1 MSNTNFFS
9 LFRLLCKFPH
19 RLSERSPLHPS
30 PARSVTPPRAIRSP
44 PPRRV
49 VRQVAAAP
57 ADSGPPIKS
66 GVLPGQPAIGSRM
79 PPAEERSAV
88 PAVKRSGAS
97 VDKGDAVS
105 GRRCEK
111 RKLEGGE
118 SLGLPPIKLK
128 LSLRPVA
135 DDASLDSQY
144 KVKPRVLKFH
154 LGIVFVFVCEEQGRG
169 PFFPYIFIKYR

>member
-1 MSNTNFFS
+1 MQI
-9 LFRLLCKFPH
+9 PY

-66 GVLPGQPAIGSRM
+66 SVLPVQPAIGSRM
-79 PPAEERSAV
+79 PQAEERSV
-88 PAVKRSGAS
+88 PAAKLS
-97 VDKGDAVS
+97 VVPADKDAVS

-144 KVKPRVLKFH
+144 KVKPRVLKFR
-154 LGIVFVFVCEEQGRG
+154 LEIVFVFVCEEQGC
-169 PFFPYIFIKYR
+169 

>member
-1 MSNTNFFS
+1 MSNTIFLS
-9 LFRLLCKFPH
+9 TLIVQIPH

-57 ADSGPPIKS
+57 ADGGPPTKS
-66 GVLPGQPAIGSRM
+66 SVLPVQPAMGSRM
-79 PPAEERSAV
+79 PP
-88 PAVKRSGAS
+88 AS

-144 KVKPRVLKFH
+144 KVKAA
-154 LGIVFVFVCEEQGRG
+154 
-169 PFFPYIFIKYR
+169 FF